1 MLHIHSYTAIIVHL
15 IHSTYSA
22 ATPTPTTPNTCAT
35 PTATS
40 VGAAK
45 PPDVTL
51 ATVADVPEAEPE
63 ALVPEAE
70 VVPEAPEVELSDVP
84 GRGVGVSVEVGLPLV
99 VDGLTVEEVSVPL
112 VVPFTAG
119 MPPQKASAK
128 ARVAG
133 EGGMSVGGALFG
145 GRHARGVWVGGVPLM
160 SASLQA
166 PGALMQDDTS
176 ARKLCLLQMH
186 CTGFWSDLWSRLV
199 ILRWT
204 YR

>member
-1 MLHIHSYTAIIVHL
+1 MLHIHSYTAIIVHP

-22 ATPTPTTPNTCAT
+22 ATTTPTTPNTCAT

-112 VVPFTAG
+112 VVPFAAG

-133 EGGMSVGGALFG
+133 EGRMLVGGALSG
-145 GRHARGVWVGGVPLM
+145 GRHARGIWWVAHL
-160 SASLQA
+160 
-166 PGALMQDDTS
+166 
-176 ARKLCLLQMH
+176 
-186 CTGFWSDLWSRLV
+186 
-199 ILRWT
+199 
-204 YR
+204 